1 MKHYVYAKRP
11 IKQTDTNRKRP
22 IKRLFQETWWRR
34 APLNMSKDW
43 KDRIAPLVTW
53 KRCPT
58 VCVFVSLRF
67 CVRMSWCLGV
77 VCLCIFVSRCLCVY
91 VFLCLC
97 VFMSLCLFVCLPAY
111 LCLCLSV
118 CLCVC
123 FSVCLCVCF
132 SSIPEDDPA
141 NLAMWHDLLDNDHH
155 SLCVCIWM

>member
-22 IKRLFQETWWRR
+22 IMRLFQETWWRR

-77 VCLCIFVSRCLCVY
+77 VCLCVQVSM
-91 VFLCLC
+91 CLC
-97 VFMSLCLFVCLPAY
+97 VFVSVCLYVFVSVCLFACVSVSLFVCV
-111 LCLCLSV
+111 SV
-118 CLCVC
+118 CLVL
-123 FSVCLCVCF
+123 FYTWRRSRRLGDVTWFARRWSPQSMRVYMDVG
-132 SSIPEDDPA
+132 IYA
-141 NLAMWHDLLDNDHH
+141 
-155 SLCVCIWM
+155 